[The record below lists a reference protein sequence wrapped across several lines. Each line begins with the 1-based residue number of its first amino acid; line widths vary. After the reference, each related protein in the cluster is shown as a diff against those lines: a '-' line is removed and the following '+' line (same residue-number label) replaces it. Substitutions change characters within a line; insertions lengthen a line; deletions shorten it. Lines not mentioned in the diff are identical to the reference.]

1 MVALGWVLDRSCGK
15 VWRPKHWIGYI
26 IVYRCQLGTSYVST
40 LPCPLLHHIATIAQY
55 ITDISWYAFR
65 TSVERAAAL
74 NFKWGAP
81 FETYYTIPYIHIE
94 RSYHCVVHV
103 CLVLFFFR
111 FFPIFFFLLVIC
123 CCGRRASFCP
133 SLIARMTNEKKKWV
147 LLVRRR
153 NCCVC
158 SFRNKSWTIKYC
170 LCLCRFRQQ
179 QHQLI
184 LNSRISL
191 CMYCWY
197 HHFRFGH
204 FGKFVCCKTLT
215 VPSTHTRHSHTP
227 HMDRCDKW
235 IIHVYVARSLCVFVM
250 HDFIYCC
257 RKSFSANKHKTE
269 TSFVWV
275 SILFVANWVWYFAFC
290 FGIACPYS
298 ESSCE

>member
-111 FFPIFFFLLVIC
+111 FFFLSSS
-123 CCGRRASFCP
+123 SFLWFAAVAAARP
-133 SLIARMTNEKKKWV
+133 FVRYSLPVWRMKEK
-147 LLVRRR
+147 
-153 NCCVC
+153 
-158 SFRNKSWTIKYC
+158 
-170 LCLCRFRQQ
+170 
-179 QHQLI
+179 
-184 LNSRISL
+184 
-191 CMYCWY
+191 
-197 HHFRFGH
+197 
-204 FGKFVCCKTLT
+204 
-215 VPSTHTRHSHTP
+215 
-227 HMDRCDKW
+227 
-235 IIHVYVARSLCVFVM
+235 YV
-250 HDFIYCC
+250 
-257 RKSFSANKHKTE
+257 
-269 TSFVWV
+269 
-275 SILFVANWVWYFAFC
+275 FC
-290 FGIACPYS
+290 
-298 ESSCE
+298 